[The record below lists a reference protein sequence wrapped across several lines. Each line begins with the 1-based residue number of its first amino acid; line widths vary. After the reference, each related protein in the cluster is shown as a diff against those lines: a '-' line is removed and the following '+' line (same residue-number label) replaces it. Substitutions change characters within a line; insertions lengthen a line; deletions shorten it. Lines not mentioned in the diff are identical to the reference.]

1 MIPLVVNTPE
11 AMVKLRVVVVTDESE
26 KTFKALHRIGVLHVE
41 QSEELTPVD
50 REAIEKERAEVSE
63 LLTYADNIL
72 SYLPKEQKVSLSEGT
87 DVIYTRPFNELHD
100 EVVALSTRFTNLQQ
114 RTVGPSAGIKRLS
127 ELKKYLEPLA
137 RQMDVKLK
145 DISFSGRYLFSRIF
159 SVASEKSESLD
170 TQLKNYLPETIVTT
184 IENETVFFIIAKI
197 EDLKIIESLIT
208 EAEGRLLQIPDED
221 LTLRE
226 FLKVS
231 EDKIHHFEQELTK
244 LNGELLGKINENLD
258 RLVLLKEAL
267 SAENDRLLAL
277 EKACEAKYV
286 TLIEGWIP
294 EANIETTTSE
304 LKGSADHVFIDT
316 RKPQQSE
323 EPPTKLRN
331 LKGVKPFQVIV
342 NLFGTPKYG
351 EWDPTPIVAYSFAF
365 FFGLMAGDVVYALG
379 IILLARFLLPKLT
392 DNPETEGFKLFQ
404 RLLYISG
411 GFALVVGLLTGS
423 YLGNFFEFFGIES
436 LALAKGIKQML
447 EDPLSFI
454 MLALAIGFIHVN
466 IGHVLALIRSIE

>member
-1 MIPLVVNTPE
+1 MIPLIVNTPE

-63 LLTYADNIL
+63 LLTYADDIL

-114 RTVGPSAGIKRLS
+114 RTVGPSEGIKRLS

-137 RQMDVKLK
+137 RQMDPKFK

-170 TQLKNYLPETIVTT
+170 TQLKDYLLETTVTT
-184 IENETVFFIIAKI
+184 IENETVFFIIGKI
-197 EDLKIIESLIT
+197 EDLTIIESLIT

-231 EDKIHHFEQELTK
+231 EGKIHHFEQELTK
-244 LNGELLGKINENLD
+244 LNGELLGEINENLD

-277 EKACEAKYV
+277 EKACEAKYI

-294 EANIETTTSE
+294 EANIET
-304 LKGSADHVFIDT
+304 GS
-316 RKPQQSE
+316 S
-323 EPPTKLRN
+323 
-331 LKGVKPFQVIV
+331 
-342 NLFGTPKYG
+342 
-351 EWDPTPIVAYSFAF
+351 
-365 FFGLMAGDVVYALG
+365 
-379 IILLARFLLPKLT
+379 
-392 DNPETEGFKLFQ
+392 
-404 RLLYISG
+404 SG
-411 GFALVVGLLTGS
+411 GAFPS
-423 YLGNFFEFFGIES
+423 YVTIT
-436 LALAKGIKQML
+436 QHR
-447 EDPLSFI
+447 D
-454 MLALAIGFIHVN
+454 VC
-466 IGHVLALIRSIE
+466 